1 MPDAAYFRAQAE
13 LFAELART
21 LSDPNAIRRAQ
32 ISANQR
38 LQRALEWEQLQK
50 ATSRNSAEASTAKS

>member
-32 ISANQR
+32 ISANQH

-50 ATSRNSAEASTAKS
+50 ATSRNSVKASTAQN